1 MALISALSNSV
12 GRISV
17 SRGVMPTSSLAGAA
31 TLRAMR
37 RNRPPPSSLS
47 DIRGRVQ
54 AGEGNDDMVQGGSV
68 PEHLLLHL
76 AALLRLERQRG
87 GGAGQQSAEAD
98 RFARLVAIAVVARID
113 AADRLR

>member
-1 MALISALSNSV
+1 MAFISALSNSV
-12 GRISV
+12 GRMSV
-17 SRGVMPTSSLAGAA
+17 SRGVMPTSSRAGAD

-47 DIRGRVQ
+47 VIGR
-54 AGEGNDDMVQGGSV
+54 GSV

-87 GGAGQQSAEAD
+87 RGAGQQAAQAD
-98 RFARLVAIAVVARID
+98 GLAGLVAVAVVAGID
-113 AADRLR
+113 AADGLGGLLE